1 MEPVKPCDFKKNIN
15 VFPVFCKGFE
25 SKVPRIIF
33 KPKTEEVMGGWRINY
48 QEMLL
53 FVLRY
58 CEDDHV
64 QGMQHDGRDEK
75 SIQISVKNLEIRYNF
90 GNVKLDHSEIS

>member
-15 VFPVFCKGFE
+15 VFPVFCEGSE

-33 KPKTEEVMGGWRINY
+33 KPKTEEEMGGCRITY

-58 CEDDHV
+58 CEGDHAQAGEICRECSMIV
-64 QGMQHDGRDEK
+64 EMR
-75 SIQISVKNLEIRYNF
+75 NLYRFQSKILR
-90 GNVKLDHSEIS
+90 